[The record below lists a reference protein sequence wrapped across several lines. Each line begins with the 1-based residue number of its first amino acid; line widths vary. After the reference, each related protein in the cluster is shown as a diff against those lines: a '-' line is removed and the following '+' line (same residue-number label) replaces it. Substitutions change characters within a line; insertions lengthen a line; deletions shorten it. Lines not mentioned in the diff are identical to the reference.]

1 MQKIPKIIHFFY
13 DEDLKLWQKDKKPQF
28 RMCYLSWLR
37 HCSDYKI
44 MHWHD
49 NMPEFQ
55 DMLKKS
61 KFLKRCYELKIWA
74 FVSDYVRAYALN
86 KYGGIYLD
94 TDVQII
100 NSFDDFLSNQFFIS
114 IEGELSNGKNVPE
127 PAVMGGVSNH
137 IVFKKILDFYNSNKI
152 FNEEEFMSPII
163 IGNIIE
169 NLTHFKQIQYNSSLP
184 EEELKNIYNSNNKR
198 IHLDNLNQYLGQIP
212 YNDTKYGISIY
223 PCEYFCPDWSYF
235 KEHSITK
242 NTVCIHWNQSS
253 LWGTEEDNL
262 KINKLKNTYKKF
274 TKYPSKITPKKWS
287 FKESLCFSLVFIKK
301 WRNLIRDSFIKL
313 NDFSFIYE
321 NSELKLFQSDYNCG
335 YTDKRMTERCLEIAI
350 AKKWLENTE
359 GEVFEIGAVTPYY
372 FPHAVNHICDP
383 YDKHIKVDYKCSMF
397 DINLTNKNV
406 ICLSTIEHIGTGDYN
421 LKAKKN
427 ENAIFA
433 FEKIVKEANTCL
445 ITFPVGHNKELDK
458 YFSNT
463 SLKNYPNISI
473 LMYERN
479 STDNCF
485 IETND
490 FKNIL
495 KKTYGPIG
503 ANAVVIINKNLQGQS
518 NDNK

>member
-1 MQKIPKIIHFFY
+1 MQPKISVII
-13 DEDLKLWQKDKKPQF
+13 P
-28 RMCYLSWLR
+28 CYNTAK
-37 HCSDYKI
+37 Y
-44 MHWHD
+44 
-49 NMPEFQ
+49 
-55 DMLKKS
+55 
-61 KFLKRCYELKIWA
+61 LKRCLESLIKQTLKEIEIICINDG
-74 FVSDYVRAYALN
+74 S
-86 KYGGIYLD
+86 
-94 TDVQII
+94 TD
-100 NSFDDFLSNQFFIS
+100 NS
-114 IEGELSNGKNVPE
+114 IEILKEYAILDNR
-127 PAVMGGVSNH
+127 
-137 IVFKKILDFYNSNKI
+137 IKIL
-152 FNEEEFMSPII
+152 
-163 IGNIIE
+163 
-169 NLTHFKQIQYNSSLP
+169 TQ
-184 EEELKNIYNSNNKR
+184 
-198 IHLDNLNQYLGQIP
+198 
-212 YNDTKYGISIY
+212 
-223 PCEYFCPDWSYF
+223 
-235 KEHSITK
+235 
-242 NTVCIHWNQSS
+242 
-253 LWGTEEDNL
+253 
-262 KINKLKNTYKKF
+262 
-274 TKYPSKITPKKWS
+274 
-287 FKESLCFSLVFIKK
+287 
-301 WRNLIRDSFIKL
+301 
-313 NDFSFIYE
+313 
-321 NSELKLFQSDYNCG
+321 
-335 YTDKRMTERCLEIAI
+335 
-350 AKKWLENTE
+350 
-359 GEVFEIGAVTPYY
+359 IGAVTPYY